1 MGGGIQSAARL
12 AQALDLGR
20 GQLAVPAGRQRPEAH
35 RAERD
40 ALERLHAVAH
50 RLAHP
55 PHLALAALVDRDLE
69 LARADPP
76 HARRGGAAVVEL
88 DALAQPPQRRLAD
101 TPDGVDGAGGVWAPA
116 SWGGG

>member
-20 GQLAVPAGRQRPEAH
+20 GQLAMPAGRQRAEAH

-40 ALERLHAVAH
+40 ALERLHAVTH
-50 RLAHP
+50 GLAHP
-55 PHLALAALVDRDLE
+55 PHLALAALVDGDLE

-76 HARRGGAAVVEL
+76 HPRRPGAPVVEL
-88 DALAQPPQRRLAD
+88 DPLAQAPQGRLAD
-101 TPDGVDGAGGVWAPA
+101 GRVAYDGAVGLRD
-116 SWGGG
+116 